1 MLQNNLNKLMSER
14 NIKTSDIY
22 RDLGIAKTTILSL
35 SKGATSGIQFE
46 TLERLCTYLNISPT
60 DFFEYS
66 PYVLQTNF
74 DTNILSMATTD
85 LTYTAQIT
93 KNVYQKNFRLKVTF
107 NIPTLSPE
115 FPKSSI
121 ENQALFLKIQLIEDP
136 SYTQEELDDIIGS
149 FSPILKRKFFID
161 LTADIALQLHKAV
174 KKKIGFVAYDPDT
187 DQNKK
192 IKLLK
197 NEHCIIE
204 LFKDT
209 PSYKL
214 IDITLGTDELTL

>member
-14 NIKTSDIY
+14 NVKTSDIH

-35 SKGATSGIQFE
+35 SKGATGGIQFE
-46 TLERLCTYLNISPT
+46 TLERLCTYLNVSPT

-66 PYVLQTNF
+66 PYVLQTFFNVDISS
-74 DTNILSMATTD
+74 DTV

-93 KNVYQKNFRLKVTF
+93 KNVYQKNFKIQISIQ
-107 NIPTLSPE
+107 IPTLSPE
-115 FPKSSI
+115 FPKSGI
-121 ENQALFLKIQLIEDP
+121 ENQVLFIRCKLIDDP
-136 SYTQEELDDIIGS
+136 SYTQEELDDIIES

-161 LTADIALQLHKAV
+161 LTADITLQLHKAV
-174 KKKIGFVAYDPDT
+174 KKKIGLVAYDPDT

>member
-46 TLERLCTYLNISPT
+46 TLERLCTYLNVSPI

-66 PYVLQTNF
+66 PYVLQTFFNVDISS
-74 DTNILSMATTD
+74 DTV

-93 KNVYQKNFRLKVTF
+93 KNVYQKNFKIQISIQ
-107 NIPTLSPE
+107 IPTLSPD

-121 ENQALFLKIQLIEDP
+121 ENQVLFIRCKLIDDP
-136 SYTQEELDDIIGS
+136 SYTQEELDDIIES

-161 LTADIALQLHKAV
+161 LTADITLQLHKAV
-174 KKKIGFVAYDPDT
+174 KKKIGLVAYDPDT

>member
-14 NIKTSDIY
+14 NVKTSDIH

-35 SKGATSGIQFE
+35 SKGATGGIQFE
-46 TLERLCTYLNISPT
+46 TLERLCTYLNVSPT

-66 PYVLQTNF
+66 PYVLQTFFNVDISS
-74 DTNILSMATTD
+74 DTV

-93 KNVYQKNFRLKVTF
+93 KNVYQKNFKIQISIQ
-107 NIPTLSPE
+107 IPTLSPD
-115 FPKSSI
+115 FPKSNI
-121 ENQALFLKIQLIEDP
+121 ENQVLFIRCKLIDEP
-136 SYTQEELDDIIGS
+136 SYTQEELDDIIES

-161 LTADIALQLHKAV
+161 LTADITLQLHKAV
-174 KKKIGFVAYDPDT
+174 KKKIGLVAYNPDT

-214 IDITLGTDELTL
+214 IDITLLLR